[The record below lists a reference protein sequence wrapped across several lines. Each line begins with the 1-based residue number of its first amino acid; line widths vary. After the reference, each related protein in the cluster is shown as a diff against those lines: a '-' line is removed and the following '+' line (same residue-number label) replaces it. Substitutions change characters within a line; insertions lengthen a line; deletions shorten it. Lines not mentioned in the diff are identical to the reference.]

1 MMKNISL
8 ILNAVLAA
16 AIIVLYVLFFTSG
29 KSTAKKSDSA
39 GMPEIPVAVNGIVY
53 VNIDTVLSKYDMYTD
68 IKNEL
73 ESKLQISEGQLA
85 AKEKSLR
92 KEMEDFQYKIDR
104 QLITRA
110 EAATVQQE
118 LVKKEQDFYQLQNN
132 LQMQLTEEQNVAQRK
147 VINSLM
153 EYLKSLE
160 NSDQYNYQYILGTTF
175 GGNIL
180 YANENLNISDVVVQ
194 GLNAEYADTK
204 PKE

>member
-8 ILNAVLAA
+8 ILNAVLLAA
-16 AIIVLYVLFFTSG
+16 VIVLYIFAFPW
-29 KSTAKKSDSA
+29 KKTAKPSDSA
-39 GMPEIPVAVNGIVY
+39 ADVPAIPVAEGGIVY
-53 VNIDTVLSKYDMYTD
+53 VNIDTVLSKYNMYTD
-68 IKNEL
+68 ITNDL
-73 ESKLQISEGQLA
+73 QSKLQVSEGQLA
-85 AKEKSLR
+85 AKEKMLR

-104 QLITRA
+104 GLITRA

-132 LQMQLTEEQNVAQRK
+132 LQMQLTEEQGVAQRK

-160 NSDQYNYQYILGTTF
+160 NSDQYHYQYILGTTF

-180 YANENLNISDVVVQ
+180 YANENLNISDIVVK
-194 GLNAEYADTK
+194 GLNTEYADK
-204 PKE
+204 KAKE